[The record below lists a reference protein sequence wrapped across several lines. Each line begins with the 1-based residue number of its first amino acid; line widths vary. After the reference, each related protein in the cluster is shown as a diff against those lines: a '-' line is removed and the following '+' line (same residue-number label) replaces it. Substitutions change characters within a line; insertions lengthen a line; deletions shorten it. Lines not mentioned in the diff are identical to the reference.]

1 MKRAPSPDRVGYR
14 DGAFSSVRKTS
25 RRRTSLHSAEPER
38 VRGDS
43 VAVFTLS
50 GTGID
55 EDERLAKDARELV
68 KVFRV
73 DGAGRGGR
81 IRTVRDLRAGFR
93 KSVSEVSLAWTKAC
107 RCTDLSRDGH
117 DEGRRSGSVCGSCRE
132 LCCQFRRSSL

>member
-1 MKRAPSPDRVGYR
+1 M
-14 DGAFSSVRKTS
+14 
-25 RRRTSLHSAEPER
+25 HSAEPER
-38 VRGDS
+38 VGGDS

-81 IRTVRDLRAGFR
+81 IRTVRDLP
-93 KSVSEVSLAWTKAC
+93 LAC
-107 RCTDLSRDGH
+107 RCRDQY
-117 DEGRRSGSVCGSCRE
+117 EE
-132 LCCQFRRSSL
+132 LI